1 MPEMEP
7 ALLASLQASS
17 TKHFP
22 MSAASSVAG
31 AQIQFGVISLIRR
44 LHVQF
49 VLCHSSLLIFLPQ
62 KSQIVPPSLMSVQ
75 AARISCG
82 EHGLP
87 AMNLHE
93 EQMHAKQAEKICMQ
107 AGETNP
113 MHPRYPTLT

>member
-17 TKHFP
+17 AKHFP

-31 AQIQFGVISLIRR
+31 ARSNLALSLNSQIACTICSLP
-44 LHVQF
+44 F
-49 VLCHSSLLIFLPQ
+49 KLIDLPAQ

-93 EQMHAKQAEKICMQ
+93 EQMRAKQAEKICMQ